1 MPKFGIAL
9 IPMIKTKTYYS
20 KKGKLLGIIIWLPV
34 IVMLFF
40 FIKEKVWLG
49 ILFIFFYFIFVG
61 IIWFRTRYI
70 IVNNKL
76 LLIRIGPYT
85 HSRFDIE
92 KIKSIKRT
100 KTMFASPANSMDRIE
115 ILDRNANCVFISP
128 NNKQA
133 FVKELLKINPTI
145 ETNVI

>member
-1 MPKFGIAL
+1 
-9 IPMIKTKTYYS
+9 MIKTKTYYS